1 MIHIS
6 FTIHDYIELWLATAN
21 YTRSIDI
28 HIVKMANI
36 HNRIEEYPSS
46 LISKSLIYNCINI
59 IFKREKK
66 KNEKEIEENI
76 FHVFFSLPQLLNC
89 NHLSNVIPQKT
100 AMDEYDWTVKC
111 YVTTNIP

>member
-36 HNRIEEYPSS
+36 HNKIEEYPSRK
-46 LISKSLIYNCINI
+46 ISKSLIYNCINI

-76 FHVFFSLPQLLNC
+76 FHVFFLFLNC
-89 NHLSNVIPQKT
+89 WT
-100 AMDEYDWTVKC
+100 AIIYQMLYHKRRPWMNMIEL
-111 YVTTNIP
+111 